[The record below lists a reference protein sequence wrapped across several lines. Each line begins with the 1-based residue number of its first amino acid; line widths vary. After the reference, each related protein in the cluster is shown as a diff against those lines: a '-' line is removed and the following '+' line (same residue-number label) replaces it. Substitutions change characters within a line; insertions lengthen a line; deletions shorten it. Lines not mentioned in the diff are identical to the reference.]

1 MSKHQASAVIVL
13 WVALGLVVSGSIVTT
28 ATLRGSSYAADTAS
42 LKGSPY
48 IAGMATLTG
57 SPFAARSQAQSASL
71 DSQQALLKRYCI
83 SCHNDRLK
91 TAGLALDTL
100 DLRSVGQSAAT
111 WEKVVRKLRAG
122 VMPPSGRPR
131 PDEAT
136 HDAFVTWLEGELD
149 RASAASPNPG
159 RTETFHRLN
168 RAEYHN
174 AVRDLLALDV
184 NIADLLPA
192 DDSSYGFDNIAGVL
206 RISPALMERYL
217 SAAKT
222 ISRLAVGAPLP
233 AVDHEVYRVA
243 PDAQQHDRV
252 DGLPFGTRGG
262 LLARHLFPL
271 DGEYDI
277 KIEVSGAN
285 AIREPQQLE
294 VTVDGEQVRLFTL
307 AGRAGAGSSVYDS
320 EDKLVARVAL
330 PAGPR
335 DVGVAFVKQP
345 AVLVEQAR
353 EPFQNPRVSGND
365 GGPGGPMP
373 GVTSLTIIGPY
384 DPKGAGST
392 PSRKRIFVCQPANA
406 AQEAGCAQRILST
419 LARRAFRGT
428 VPDDALADLM
438 KFYGEGR
445 AEGGSFDA
453 GIELAIRRLLVSPE
467 FLFRIETD
475 PDGPAAPV
483 RRVATASDN
492 TPARGAIYR
501 VPDLALASRLS
512 FFLWSSIPDDEL
524 LDLASRGRLRDPA
537 VLEQQVRR
545 MLLDRRAESLTTN
558 FAGQWLQLRNMATV
572 RPGDPYSL
580 TFDETLRQAMWRE
593 TELFFESILRENRS
607 VVDMLTA
614 DHTFLNERL
623 AIHYGVPGIQGSHF
637 RRVTLPADS
646 PRRGILGHGSILTMT
661 SHAIR
666 TSPVFR
672 GKWVLMN
679 VLGTPPPEP
688 PPNVPALV
696 DKKTQ
701 AKVQTMRERMAQ
713 HRANPSCSTCHSL
726 IDPAGFALENFDAI
740 GRWRVVDESFNPIDA
755 SGALPDG
762 TKFNGVQD
770 LRAALVRR
778 PERFVT
784 TVTEKLL
791 TYALGRGL
799 EYYDMPAVRKIVKD
813 ASRDGYR
820 FQAIIRGVAT
830 SYPFTMRR
838 MVTPAPPAA
847 TAAQP

>member
-1 MSKHQASAVIVL
+1 MRQRVSVVIAL
-13 WVALGLVVSGSIVTT
+13 WVGVGLAGSALPAYQDVRSADLQVRFQPAAT
-28 ATLRGSSYAADTAS
+28 AR
-42 LKGSPY
+42 
-48 IAGMATLTG
+48 ATDDG
-57 SPFAARSQAQSASL
+57 
-71 DSQQALLKRYCI
+71 QALLKRYCI
-83 SCHNDRLK
+83 TCHNERLK
-91 TAGLALDTL
+91 TGNLALDTL
-100 DLRSVGQSAAT
+100 DLANVGTNAPV

-122 VMPPSGRPR
+122 VMPPAGRPR

-136 HDAFVTWLEGELD
+136 HDAFVAWLEGELD
-149 RASAASPNPG
+149 RAAAAHPNPG

-168 RAEYHN
+168 RSEYQN
-174 AVRDLLALDV
+174 AIRDLLDIEV

-192 DDSSYGFDNIAGVL
+192 DDSSYGFDNMAGVL
-206 RISPALMERYL
+206 RLSPALMERYL

-233 AVDHEVYRVA
+233 AVDHEVYKVVA
-243 PDAQQHDRV
+243 DAQQHDQV
-252 DGLPFGTRGG
+252 EGLAFGTRGG
-262 LLARHLFPL
+262 VAVRHLFPL

-277 KIEVSGAN
+277 KVDVTGAN
-285 AIREPQQLE
+285 TIREPHQLE
-294 VTVDGEQVRLFTL
+294 VTIDGQQVRLFTL

-320 EDKLVARVAL
+320 EDKLVARVTV

-335 DVGVAFVKQP
+335 DLGAAFVKKP

-353 EPFQNPRVSGND
+353 EPFQNPRISGND
-365 GGPGGPMP
+365 GGPGGSMP
-373 GVTSLTIIGPY
+373 GVMSVTVIGPY
-384 DPKGAGST
+384 NSKGAGST
-392 PSRKRIFVCQPANA
+392 PSRRRIFVCQPASA
-406 AQEAGCAQRILST
+406 SQEDACARQILST

-428 VPDDALADLM
+428 VPDDALSDLLR
-438 KFYGEGR
+438 FFAEGR
-445 AEGGSFDA
+445 TEGGTFDA
-453 GIELAIRRLLVSPE
+453 GIELALRRLLVSPE
-467 FLFRIETD
+467 FLFRVEPD
-475 PDGPAAPV
+475 PNPAGAQV
-483 RRVATASDN
+483 RRVAAADS
-492 TPARGAIYR
+492 AGAGVYR
-501 VPDLALASRLS
+501 VPALESASRLS
-512 FFLWSSIPDDEL
+512 FFLWSSIPDDQL
-524 LDLASRGRLRDPA
+524 LDAASSGRLRQPE

-545 MLLDRRAESLTTN
+545 MLADSRAESLTTN

-607 VVDMLTA
+607 VMDMLTA
-614 DHTFLNERL
+614 DYTFLNERL
-623 AIHYGVPGIQGSHF
+623 AIHYGIPGIQGSHF

-713 HRANPSCSTCHSL
+713 HRANPTCSTCHSL

-770 LRAALVRR
+770 LRAALIRR

-799 EYYDMPAVRKIVKD
+799 EYYDMPAVRRIVRD
-813 ASRDGYR
+813 AAKDGYR
-820 FQAIIRGVAT
+820 FQTIVRGVAE

-838 MVTPAPPAA
+838 VDGVKIAN
-847 TAAQP
+847 